1 MRGFEER
8 KNKVEMLNVKLCY
21 NLRNKI
27 KRERESSHFLK
38 CISFRLFLE
47 RWGYVTSLCYVKEVK
62 LLLICKYLGSCW
74 YLIIQIRFTLSCWQ
88 YLCLSKI

>member
-8 KNKVEMLNVKLCY
+8 KGKVEMLNVKLYC

-27 KRERESSHFLK
+27 KREHESSYFLK

-47 RWGYVTSLCYVKEVK
+47 TWHYVTFLFYAKEVK
-62 LLLICKYLGSCW
+62 LLLTGKYLGSW
-74 YLIIQIRFTLSCWQ
+74 
-88 YLCLSKI
+88 